1 MKSRTRNAGSSSK
14 KKTSRQK
21 KLAILRA
28 ERERRNNGGL
38 SSPIP
43 NSNDSDAEDEEE
55 DDDEDDDDGLGSHLF
70 GDLNADLPDFVVEDG
85 EDDLLGAPDDV
96 EMPLEFTSASHAS
109 NSEQFQIY
117 VEYLIHDILF
127 PGFITKDARVTN
139 AIHRLETKVSGLNES
154 VIKSAA
160 WRPEFTRAMKA
171 RPKMEISTCHPMN
184 HCDACNRNNQNCT
197 EKVQFT
203 GRRYDKDTLDDLD
216 TDEDGET
223 QDSNGESLAPEDA
236 VFALGSHCFL
246 RTKSAHTLSHW
257 KKELKDWVSDA
268 LVRGGY
274 IDEDGDIVDDG
285 VIEMNDNGKRGAHLG
300 FWWLSNGL

>member
-1 MKSRTRNAGSSSK
+1 
-14 KKTSRQK
+14 
-21 KLAILRA
+21 
-28 ERERRNNGGL
+28 
-38 SSPIP
+38 
-43 NSNDSDAEDEEE
+43 
-55 DDDEDDDDGLGSHLF
+55 
-70 GDLNADLPDFVVEDG
+70 
-85 EDDLLGAPDDV
+85 
-96 EMPLEFTSASHAS
+96 
-109 NSEQFQIY
+109 
-117 VEYLIHDILF
+117 LIHDILF
-127 PGFITKDARVTN
+127 PGFTTKDARVTN
-139 AIHRLETKVSGLNES
+139 AIHRLETRVSGLNES

-257 KKELKDWVSDA
+257 KKELKDWVSYA

-285 VIEMNDNGKRGAHLG
+285 VIEMNDNDKGEWLRGVCDSLKSSTRELYEDFEITIKTATESMRPKNFRSNAKRA
-300 FWWLSNGL
+300 FF